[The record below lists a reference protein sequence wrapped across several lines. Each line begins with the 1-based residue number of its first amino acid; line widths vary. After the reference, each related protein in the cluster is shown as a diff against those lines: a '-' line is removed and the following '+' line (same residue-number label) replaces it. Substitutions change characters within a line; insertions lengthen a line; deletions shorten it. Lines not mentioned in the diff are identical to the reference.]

1 MDNREVSPEVEKIIK
16 NLEEL
21 STSGTP
27 VAPDIVNLLDF
38 VDYYT
43 NTEVAS
49 EEAFVRSIKIEILTH
64 ILKLGYV
71 LKAEN
76 REAFY
81 KYANVDELYAKIRS
95 GN

>member
-1 MDNREVSPEVEKIIK
+1 MDNREHSPEVEKIIK
-16 NLEEL
+16 NLEAL

-43 NTEVAS
+43 NTEVAT
-49 EEAFVRSIKIEILTH
+49 EEAFVRSVKIEILTH
-64 ILKLGYV
+64 ILKLGY
-71 LKAEN
+71 LLEADN
-76 REAFY
+76 RQAFY
-81 KYANVDELYAKIRS
+81 EYAKVDEMYDKIRS